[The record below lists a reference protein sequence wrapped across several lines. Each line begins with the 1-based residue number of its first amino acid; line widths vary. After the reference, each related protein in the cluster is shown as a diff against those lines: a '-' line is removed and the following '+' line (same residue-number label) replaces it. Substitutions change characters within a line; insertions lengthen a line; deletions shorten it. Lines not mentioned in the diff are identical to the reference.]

1 MKVLAIDDEPA
12 ILASLRMILLEMPH
26 CELDCVNS
34 VMQAMDLTKEKEYDF
49 IFVDLKMPG
58 QDGVW
63 FVKNAALPR
72 KTKVLL
78 LTAYL
83 NRSAL
88 NELFRCGISGYLTKP
103 FDRDDVLR
111 HLAFHSLAQQTVST

>member
-12 ILASLRMILLEMPH
+12 ILASLRMILAELPD
-26 CELDCVNS
+26 CELECVNS
-34 VMQAMDLTKEKEYDF
+34 VQQAMEIVKEKEFDF

-58 QDGVW
+58 RDGVY
-63 FVKNAALPR
+63 FIKNAVLPR

-83 NRSAL
+83 DRSAL
-88 NELFRCGISGYLTKP
+88 NDLFRSGISGYLTKP

-111 HLAFHSLAQQTVST
+111 HLAFHSLALQTVNA